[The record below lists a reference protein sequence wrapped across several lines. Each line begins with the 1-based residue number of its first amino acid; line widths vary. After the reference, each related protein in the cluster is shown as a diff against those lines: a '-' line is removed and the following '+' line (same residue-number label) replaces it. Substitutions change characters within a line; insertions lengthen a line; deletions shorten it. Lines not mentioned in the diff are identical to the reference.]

1 MDEDLDKDAIGKELA
16 ECIAEARELRAARAA
31 DPEAEDYPLLK
42 QWQAD
47 RLARTYADLL
57 ASERYAPAAEFFLSD
72 LYGPKDFRGRD
83 DELARVVPVMVRVR
97 VLPARALF
105 TLLEAVKMDTLS
117 ESLDTDMVKA
127 LRAAGRSHDIDG
139 EGLCRRLSRLR
150 PARRPRTADRAG
162 GQDRH
167 DTGPPDAH
175 PADSRLVAHHG
186 RPGLP
191 GRIVGAALLPATRL
205 RCLQRN
211 EGRRGVPCH
220 RHHARD
226 GDDEGV
232 VRLSGLGVAAA
243 CVSTRIAPI
252 ASRGDNPR

>member
-1 MDEDLDKDAIGKELA
+1 MDDDLDKDAIGKKLA

-83 DELARVVPVMVRVR
+83 DELARVVPVMVRV
-97 VLPARALF
+97 LPARALF

-127 LRAAGRSHDIDG
+127 LRAAGRSHASTGRPMPPPIAPAAG
-139 EGLCRRLSRLR
+139 APTANSRSR
-150 PARRPRTADRAG
+150 WWTRSARRWTA
-162 GQDRH
+162 
-167 DTGPPDAH
+167 
-175 PADSRLVAHHG
+175 
-186 RPGLP
+186 
-191 GRIVGAALLPATRL
+191 
-205 RCLQRN
+205 
-211 EGRRGVPCH
+211 
-220 RHHARD
+220 
-226 GDDEGV
+226 
-232 VRLSGLGVAAA
+232 
-243 CVSTRIAPI
+243 
-252 ASRGDNPR
+252 